1 MRSLN
6 LAAVVALAVINGS
19 NTMAQGL
26 EEVIV
31 TATKRAQNLQ
41 DVPVSVNTISAL
53 TIQEAG
59 ITDITD
65 VAALV
70 PALTVSTNLSPFASA
85 LRIRGF
91 GTSQNDPSLEASV
104 AFIIDG
110 VYMGSSG
117 LGMSDLTD
125 VETHRSTTRSPGHSV
140 REKQ

>member
-1 MRSLN
+1 M
-6 LAAVVALAVINGS
+6 APH
-19 NTMAQGL
+19 TMAQGL

-70 PALTVSTNLSPFASA
+70 PALTVSTNLSPFAYCA
-85 LRIRGF
+85 ANPRLWHI
-91 GTSQNDPSLEASV
+91 T
-104 AFIIDG
+104 
-110 VYMGSSG
+110 
-117 LGMSDLTD
+117 
-125 VETHRSTTRSPGHSV
+125 
-140 REKQ
+140 K